1 MTEKVNYKLED
12 LAPVS
17 ASGRGTMVLAI
28 NSQVPAKTLKEFI
41 DYAKANPGKLNYG
54 SPGSG
59 SVGHLVAALFVAR
72 AGIDIVHVPYKGG
85 GPAMA
90 DLLGG
95 QIPVGIVILSNVL
108 PQAKAGK
115 VKLLAVLEAQ
125 RARAA
130 PDTPTVAEA
139 GVAGFAV
146 PDTWVGMV
154 GPARLPPAIVTAMHG
169 ALVKALQ
176 ASDVRSRLEAAG
188 FEVKSGTPEEFAEL
202 LTRSFE
208 TYRRITSE
216 AGIKPE

>member
-1 MTEKVNYKLED
+1 M
-12 LAPVS
+12 
-17 ASGRGTMVLAI
+17 
-28 NSQVPAKTLKEFI
+28 
-41 DYAKANPGKLNYG
+41 
-54 SPGSG
+54 
-59 SVGHLVAALFVAR
+59 
-72 AGIDIVHVPYKGG
+72 
-85 GPAMA
+85 
-90 DLLGG
+90 
-95 QIPVGIVILSNVL
+95 
-108 PQAKAGK
+108 
-115 VKLLAVLEAQ
+115 LEAQ

-154 GPARLPPAIVTAMHG
+154 GPARLLPAIVTAMHG

>member
-1 MTEKVNYKLED
+1 VNSIREL
-12 LAPVS
+12 
-17 ASGRGTMVLAI
+17 
-28 NSQVPAKTLKEFI
+28 I
-41 DYAKANPGKLNYG
+41 DYGKKNPGKLSFGTSGAG
-54 SPGSG
+54 SSQ
-59 SVGHLVAALFVAR
+59 HLGGVMLNKA
-72 AGIDIVHVPYKGG
+72 AGIDMLHVPYKGG
-85 GPAMA
+85 GPALN